1 MPELSPLFIYLF
13 VATAFFAAIAPR
25 KSLFYTPTWDD
36 WGARLCLSAIW
47 PWTLLVQIFQAFTEY
62 L

>member
-25 KSLFYTPTWDD
+25 QSLFFHPTWDD
-36 WGARLCLSAIW
+36 WFGCFVLSSIW
-47 PWTLLVQIFQAFTEY
+47 PWTLLVKIIKALTGE
-62 L
+62 